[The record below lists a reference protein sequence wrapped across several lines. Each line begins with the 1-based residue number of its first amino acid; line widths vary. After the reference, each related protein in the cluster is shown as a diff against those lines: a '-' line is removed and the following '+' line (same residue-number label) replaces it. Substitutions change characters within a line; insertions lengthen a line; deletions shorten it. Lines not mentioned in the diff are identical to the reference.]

1 MDGASA
7 RPAGIGARVLVVA
20 VLAVAAGYFLVP
32 VYWLVV
38 ASTKTTDRLLGSSP
52 LWFAEPR
59 PWRNLTDLLTYDDGI
74 YLRWLG
80 NTVLYSGVGAFVA
93 TLLAAGAGHAMA
105 KYDFRGREAAF
116 KVVLGGVL
124 VPTTVLA
131 LPLYLMFSRIGLAN
145 TYWSVLLPS
154 VVSPFGV
161 YLCRIYSEAAVPDE
175 LLEAARVDGAGELR
189 IFFTVVLRI
198 MSPALVT
205 VFLFQLIGIWNN
217 FFLPLV
223 MLSDP
228 DLYPIPLGLLS
239 WQSIVDRQPIL
250 YQLAIGGAL
259 VSVVPLAVAIVV
271 LQRFWRTG
279 LTEGSVKA

>member
-1 MDGASA
+1 MN
-7 RPAGIGARVLVVA
+7 RMTGARVLVVA

-32 VYWLVV
+32 IYWLVV

-52 LWFAEPR
+52 LWFADPR

-80 NTVLYSGVGAFVA
+80 NTVLYSGVGALVA

-105 KYDFRGREAAF
+105 KFDFRGREAAF

-131 LPLYLMFSRIGLAN
+131 LPLYLMFSRLGLAN

-161 YLCRIYSEAAVPDE
+161 YLCRIYAEAAVPDE

-189 IFFTVVLRI
+189 IFFTIVLRV

-259 VSVVPLAVAIVV
+259 VSVVPLAIAIVV

>member
-1 MDGASA
+1 MSAGNARGARA
-7 RPAGIGARVLVVA
+7 GARVLVVA
-20 VLAVAAGYFLVP
+20 VLAVAACYFLVP
-32 VYWLVV
+32 LYWVVV
-38 ASTKTTDRLLGSSP
+38 ASTKSTDTLLGSSP
-52 LWFAEPR
+52 LWFADPR
-59 PWRNLTDLLTYDDGI
+59 PWRNLTDLLTYDGGI

-80 NTVLYSGVGAFVA
+80 NTVLYSGVGATVA
-93 TLLAAGAGHAMA
+93 TLLAAGAGHALA

-116 KVVLGGVL
+116 KIVLGGVL

-161 YLCRIYSEAAVPDE
+161 YLCRIYAEAAVPDE

-228 DLYPIPLGLLS
+228 DLYPVPLGLLS
-239 WQSIVDRQPIL
+239 WQSVIDRQPIL

>member
-1 MDGASA
+1 MTA
-7 RPAGIGARVLVVA
+7 RLSSRILVVA
-20 VLAVAAGYFLVP
+20 VLAVVAVYFLVP
-32 VYWLVV
+32 IYWVVV
-38 ASTKTTDRLLGSSP
+38 AATKTTDDLLGSSP
-52 LWFAEPR
+52 LWFANPR
-59 PWRNLTDLLTYDDGI
+59 PWHNLTELLSYNDHI
-74 YLRWLG
+74 YVRWLA
-80 NTVLYSGVGAFVA
+80 NTVLYSGVGALAA
-93 TLLAAGAGHAMA
+93 TLLAAGAGHALA

-116 KVVLGGVL
+116 NIVLGGVL
-124 VPTTVLA
+124 VPITVLA
-131 LPLYLMFSRIGLAN
+131 LPLYLMFSQLGLAN

-161 YLCRIYSEAAVPDE
+161 YLCRIYAEASVPDE

-189 IFFTVVLRI
+189 IFFTVALRI

-205 VFLFQLIGIWNN
+205 VFLFQLIAIWNN

-228 DLYPIPLGLLS
+228 KLYPIPLGLHS

-259 VSVVPLAVAIVV
+259 MSVVPLAIAIIV

-279 LTEGSVKA
+279 LTQGSVKA

>member
-1 MDGASA
+1 MRGT
-7 RPAGIGARVLVVA
+7 RVLVVA

-32 VYWLVV
+32 IYWLVV
-38 ASTKTTDRLLGSSP
+38 ASTKSTDGLLGSSP

-59 PWRNLTDLLTYDDGI
+59 PWRNLMDLLTYDDGI

-80 NTVLYSGVGAFVA
+80 NTVLYSGVGAFAA

-105 KYDFRGREAAF
+105 KFDFRGREAAF

-161 YLCRIYSEAAVPDE
+161 YLCRIYAEAAVPDE

-189 IFFTVVLRI
+189 IFFTIALRV

-239 WQSIVDRQPIL
+239 WQSIVDRQPVL

-259 VSVVPLAVAIVV
+259 VSVVPLAIAIVV

>member
-1 MDGASA
+1 M
-7 RPAGIGARVLVVA
+7 RGARVLVVA

-32 VYWLVV
+32 IYWLVV
-38 ASTKTTDRLLGSSP
+38 ASTKSSDGLLGSSP

-59 PWRNLTDLLTYDDGI
+59 PWRNLMDLLSYDDGI

-80 NTVLYSGVGAFVA
+80 NTVLYSGVGASAA

-105 KYDFRGREAAF
+105 KFDFRGREAAF

-189 IFFTVVLRI
+189 IFFTIVLRV

-239 WQSIVDRQPIL
+239 WQSIVDRQPVL

-259 VSVVPLAVAIVV
+259 VSVVPLAIAIVV

>member
-1 MDGASA
+1 MT
-7 RPAGIGARVLVVA
+7 GARVLVVA

-32 VYWLVV
+32 IYWLVV

-52 LWFAEPR
+52 LWFADPR

-80 NTVLYSGVGAFVA
+80 NTVLYSGVGALVA

-105 KYDFRGREAAF
+105 KFDFRGREAAF

-131 LPLYLMFSRIGLAN
+131 LPLYLMFSRLGLAN

-161 YLCRIYSEAAVPDE
+161 YLCRIYAEAAVPDE

-189 IFFTVVLRI
+189 IFFTIVLRV

-259 VSVVPLAVAIVV
+259 VSVVPLAIAIVV

>member
-1 MDGASA
+1 V
-7 RPAGIGARVLVVA
+7 GIGSRVLVVA
-20 VLAVAAGYFLVP
+20 ILAIVAGYFLVP
-32 VYWLVV
+32 IYWVVV
-38 ASTKTTDRLLGSSP
+38 ASTKTTDQLLGSSP
-52 LWFAEPR
+52 LWFAQPR
-59 PWRNLTDLLTYDDGI
+59 PWRNLTELLTYDNGI

-80 NTVLYSGVGAFVA
+80 NTVLYSGVGAFAA

-105 KYDFRGREAAF
+105 KYEFRGREAAF
-116 KVVLGGVL
+116 NVVLGGVL
-124 VPTTVLA
+124 VPMTVLA
-131 LPLYLMFSRIGLAN
+131 LPLYLMFSRIGIAN

-161 YLCRIYSEAAVPDE
+161 YLCRIYAEAAVPDE
-175 LLEAARVDGAGELR
+175 LLEAARVDGAGEPR

-198 MSPALVT
+198 MTPALVT

-228 DLYPIPLGLLS
+228 NLYPIPLGLLS
-239 WQSIVDRQPIL
+239 WHSIVDRQPIL

-259 VSVVPLAVAIVV
+259 VSVVPLAIAIFI

>member
-1 MDGASA
+1 MN
-7 RPAGIGARVLVVA
+7 RTTGARVLVVA

-32 VYWLVV
+32 IYWLVV
-38 ASTKTTDRLLGSSP
+38 ASTKSTDRLLGSSP
-52 LWFAEPR
+52 LWFAGPR

-80 NTVLYSGVGAFVA
+80 NTVLYSGVGALVA

-105 KYDFRGREAAF
+105 KFDFRGREAAF

-131 LPLYLMFSRIGLAN
+131 LPLYLMFSRLGLAN

-161 YLCRIYSEAAVPDE
+161 YLCRIYAEAAVPDE

-189 IFFTVVLRI
+189 IFFTIVLRV

-259 VSVVPLAVAIVV
+259 VSVVPLAIAIVV